1 MLLTVHTVF
10 CNNLSRGQSL
20 SISVQVHCDQ
30 QVVHRTFW
38 TTTENWLVTTVNPN
52 SALAKSLWYLR
63 FLFTSTPKHFSHCA
77 SVSFVL
83 IIIEIRIQKYIGPNV
98 PGLVVVRNYHTN
110 HYCCLL
116 IRTSSIKECRFF
128 HNLLLFVTEEFH
140 LRRAL
145 KPRPFKF
152 LL

>member
-1 MLLTVHTVF
+1 M
-10 CNNLSRGQSL
+10 
-20 SISVQVHCDQ
+20 
-30 QVVHRTFW
+30 
-38 TTTENWLVTTVNPN
+38 
-52 SALAKSLWYLR
+52 
-63 FLFTSTPKHFSHCA
+63 
-77 SVSFVL
+77 
-83 IIIEIRIQKYIGPNV
+83 

-145 KPRPFKF
+145 KPRSFKF
-152 LL
+152 LLQHWCKSLQQYDKISLFHTCFNQLHHSFELSTSLLSQNWSKSQSYWHKLVRRCYRRNLNGLGFRAFGHTFSDASTLFFRQI

>member
-1 MLLTVHTVF
+1 M
-10 CNNLSRGQSL
+10 
-20 SISVQVHCDQ
+20 
-30 QVVHRTFW
+30 
-38 TTTENWLVTTVNPN
+38 
-52 SALAKSLWYLR
+52 R
-63 FLFTSTPKHFSHCA
+63 FLFTSTPKHFSHFA

-83 IIIEIRIQKYIGPNV
+83 IIIRIRIQRYIGPIV

-145 KPRPFKF
+145 KPRPSKF
-152 LL
+152 LPYSRRTRVCLYNKISTLFTYVNQYHHRLKLWLVFCSIIGWKKWVENLLYTRTSVLQ